1 MRTLTLT
8 ASLCSLLLG
17 TALAC
22 ATMQPEPQQE
32 PAPEAGP
39 PPDRVV
45 HVVAERFLF
54 TPALITVE
62 AGTTLEIRLTSEDTD
77 HGFRI
82 VGSDDID
89 VTIPKRGRGEA
100 RAVFEATE
108 AGEYRFQCS
117 RVCGAGHSYMSGV
130 IRVTEPA
137 PQPGGEGGE
146 R

>member
-1 MRTLTLT
+1 MRTLALT
-8 ASLCSLLLG
+8 AILCSLLLG

-22 ATMQPEPQQE
+22 ASLQPEPEQE
-32 PAPEAGP
+32 PTPEVGP
-39 PPDRVV
+39 PADRVV

-62 AGTTLEIRLTSEDTD
+62 VGTTLEIRLTSEDTD

-100 RAVFEATE
+100 RAVFEATQ

-137 PQPGGEGGE
+137 PRKVAEGGG